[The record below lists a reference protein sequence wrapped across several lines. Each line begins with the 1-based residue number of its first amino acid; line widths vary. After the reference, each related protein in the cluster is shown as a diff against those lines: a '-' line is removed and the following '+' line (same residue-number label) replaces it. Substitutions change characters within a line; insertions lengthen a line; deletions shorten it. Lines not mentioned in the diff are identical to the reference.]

1 MLLPQA
7 PNHSPLWEK
16 VHASTQE
23 IIPRCEETLYG
34 SLCLLRARERGLYGF
49 YLSALAIFETKT
61 GEKCFPHMHL
71 ANLFPHRL
79 GIKSA
84 GVCSLAVIAA
94 AGSHLKA
101 SREHCSLM
109 RQWKGKANPEMA
121 TLLLSWRSCPIP
133 LAFKPRSL
141 FKPNLYSEG
150 EGGLQK

>member
-1 MLLPQA
+1 MVYMGFICLHLP
-7 PNHSPLWEK
+7 
-16 VHASTQE
+16 
-23 IIPRCEETLYG
+23 
-34 SLCLLRARERGLYGF
+34 
-49 YLSALAIFETKT
+49 YLKQKLVRSA
-61 GEKCFPHMHL
+61 FPHMHL

-121 TLLLSWRSCPIP
+121 TLLLS
-133 LAFKPRSL
+133 
-141 FKPNLYSEG
+141 
-150 EGGLQK
+150 